1 MPVSAL
7 AQHPFDLPDEAATDA
22 LAARFAHAFVTWHA
36 SDTRRQGLQ
45 VQLNGDLG
53 AGKTAFVRA
62 VLRSLGHAGRVRS
75 PTYTLVEPY
84 QITRVDTGVSEAQE
98 ASGTSSTAA
107 IATAQEGPAAVPA
120 ASASA
125 VLLVHHFDLYRFSDA
140 AEWHEAGFDE
150 YLASQAINLIEWP
163 SRASAA
169 LGVPDLLLDIDIL
182 GDGRTLTARAFTPAG
197 LLCLSEV
204 SKQNPP
210 SC

>member
-7 AQHPFDLPDEAATDA
+7 AEHPFDLPDEAATEA
-22 LAARFAHAFVTWHA
+22 LAARFAHAFITWQSSNA
-36 SDTRRQGLQ
+36 MRQGLQ

-62 VLRSLGHAGRVRS
+62 VLRALGHAGRVRS

-84 QITRVDTGVSEAQE
+84 QIAL
-98 ASGTSSTAA
+98 
-107 IATAQEGPAAVPA
+107 A
-120 ASASA
+120 AS

-150 YLASQAINLIEWP
+150 YLAGQAINLIEWP

-169 LGVPDLLLDIDIL
+169 LGVPDLLLNIDIL
-182 GDGRTLTARAFTPAG
+182 DDGRTLTARAFTPAG
-197 LLCLSEV
+197 LLCLTEV
-204 SKQNPP
+204 SKQNLP

>member
-7 AQHPFDLPDEAATDA
+7 AEHPFDLPDEAATQA
-22 LAARFAHAFVTWHA
+22 LAARFAHAFVVWQS
-36 SDTRRQGLQ
+36 SDARRQGLQ

-62 VLRSLGHAGRVRS
+62 VLRALGHTGRVRS

-84 QITRVDTGVSEAQE
+84 QIAPADTSV
-98 ASGTSSTAA
+98 SGTSGSDVTPV
-107 IATAQEGPAAVPA
+107 T
-120 ASASA
+120 S

-163 SRASAA
+163 SRARAA

>member
-7 AQHPFDLPDEAATDA
+7 AEHPFDLPNEAATEA
-22 LAARFAHAFVTWHA
+22 LAARFAHAFVAWRSSIDALNDA
-36 SDTRRQGLQ
+36 SNDASNATPGESSHTHRPGLQ

-62 VLRSLGHAGRVRS
+62 VLRTLGHTGRVRS

-84 QITRVDTGVSEAQE
+84 QIVRAEVAASDVSSA
-98 ASGTSSTAA
+98 
-107 IATAQEGPAAVPA
+107 ATAI
-120 ASASA
+120 
-125 VLLVHHFDLYRFSDA
+125 LLVHHFDLYRFSDA

-150 YLASQAINLIEWP
+150 YLATQAINLIEWP

-169 LGVPDLLLDIDIL
+169 LGVPDLVLDIEIL

-204 SKQNPP
+204 SKQNLP

>member
-7 AQHPFDLPDEAATDA
+7 AEHPFDLPDEAATQA
-22 LAARFAHAFVTWHA
+22 LAARFAHAFA
-36 SDTRRQGLQ
+36 MQQLSAARRQGLQ

-62 VLRSLGHAGRVRS
+62 ALRALGHAGRVRS
-75 PTYTLVEPY
+75 PTYTLVELY
-84 QITRVDTGVSEAQE
+84 QIPLVETSA
-98 ASGTSSTAA
+98 SSTS
-107 IATAQEGPAAVPA
+107 PADSTSTPP
-120 ASASA
+120 

-163 SRASAA
+163 SRAGAA
-169 LGVPDLLLDIDIL
+169 LGLPDLQLDIDIV

-204 SKQNPP
+204 SKQNLP